1 MKQRI
6 TKADLDQIV
15 LDVLNCYLQ
24 FKEKTGHNPELCYI
38 DPITAGGES
47 GEIGTFSGIPVS
59 VSPGLGKG
67 EISMINLTAGAE
79 KKFIRMESSPLVGYD
94 KEKLLKLRKEQLVK
108 MLIEAWENAEDS
120 SCIPDAYEIRK
131 HEVEWYMAG
140 SHKFK
145 SMKQFSDELGAMHR
159 ELIKSYTE
167 MSGPFAKR
175 FK

>member
-6 TKADLDQIV
+6 TKADLDQMIS
-15 LDVLNCYLQ
+15 DITKCAIQ
-24 FKEKTGHNPELCYI
+24 FKEKTGHNPEMCYI
-38 DPITAGGES
+38 DPITADCES

-59 VSPGLGKG
+59 VSPGLNKG
-67 EISMINLTAGAE
+67 EISMVNLTTGAE

-94 KEKLLKLRKEQLVK
+94 KEKLLRLRKEQLVK

-145 SMKQFSDELGAMHR
+145 SMKQFTEGLGETYR
-159 ELIKSYTE
+159 ELLEAQMGMPS
-167 MSGPFAKR
+167 PFAKR
-175 FK
+175 LK